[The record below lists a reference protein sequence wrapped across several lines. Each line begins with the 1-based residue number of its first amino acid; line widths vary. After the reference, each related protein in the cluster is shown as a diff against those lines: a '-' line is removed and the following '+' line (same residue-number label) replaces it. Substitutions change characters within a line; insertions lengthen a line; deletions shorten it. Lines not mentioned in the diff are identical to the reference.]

1 MKLTDN
7 TILITGGASGIGRG
21 LAEAFHQRGNKVI
34 IAGRRKALL
43 DEVVAANPGMEAI
56 ELDISNLANIEAVA
70 QVLIARYPS
79 LNVLINNAGIMPFDN
94 VSGHVDDMVSRSII
108 DTNLLGPIRLTPA
121 LIEHLKHQPRATII
135 HNTSILAYL
144 PLAVSAVY
152 SASKAALHSYAM
164 SQRFMLQD
172 TNVKVQEIA
181 PPWVDTD
188 LIGKSGDPRAMPL
201 DAFITETMT
210 LLASD
215 EEELIVEAVRP
226 VRANPGPNEHAMF
239 NAFNADLIANPP
251 GQA

>member
-1 MKLTDN
+1 MQLTDN

-21 LAEAFHQRGNKVI
+21 LAEALHQRGNKVI

-56 ELDISNLANIEAVA
+56 ELDVADLTSIEAA
-70 QVLIARYPS
+70 AKILIARYPS
-79 LNVLINNAGIMPFDN
+79 LNVLINNAGIMPFDDA
-94 VSGHVDDMVSRSII
+94 GGRIDDKVSRAII
-108 DTNLLGPIRLTPA
+108 DTNLLGPIRLTSA
-121 LIEHLKHQPRATII
+121 LIEHLKRQPRATII

-144 PLAVSAVY
+144 PLAPSAVY
-152 SASKAALHSYAM
+152 SATKAALHSYSM
-164 SQRFMLQD
+164 SQRFMLSA

-188 LIGKSGDPRAMPL
+188 LIGKSGDPRALPL
-201 DAFITETMT
+201 DAFIAETMT

-215 EEELIVEAVRP
+215 DAELVVEAVRP
-226 VRANPGPNEHAMF
+226 VRANPGPGEHVLF